1 MSRRTPGCSAKRWTT
16 LRGMGDEQVLS
27 PEEQL
32 AFARDAFAN
41 GTDFTLAIE
50 EEFALLDPESLELVN
65 RYEDVRGLAA
75 GTPLDEHLAG
85 ELIASEIEVKTGRC
99 ETFAEAAQLPGT
111 RRDELRRPAERAGVG
126 PGAPAPPPGSS
137 GRDQRIIDPPH
148 YRRNDEY
155 LRYVVWRNNTFGLH
169 VH

>member
-16 LRGMGDEQVLS
+16 LRGMGDEQVLT
-27 PEEQL
+27 PGEQL

-41 GTDFTLAIE
+41 GTDFTLAVE

-65 RYEDVRGLAA
+65 RYEDVRAGAA

-99 ETFAEAAQLPGT
+99 ETFAEAAALLGT
-111 RRDELRRPAERAGVG
+111 RREELRQLADRGGLAL
-126 PGAPAPPPGSS
+126 GATATHPWGSW
-137 GRDQRIIDPPH
+137 RDQRIIDTPHHPPH
-148 YRRNDEY
+148 DEHP
-155 LRYVVWRNNTFGLH
+155 RHVVWRDNTLGPH
-169 VH
+169 

>member
-1 MSRRTPGCSAKRWTT
+1 MSRRSSGVRRRPWIRLHA
-16 LRGMGDEQVLS
+16 MGDEQRLS

-41 GTDFTLAIE
+41 GQDFTVAIE

-65 RYEDVRGLAA
+65 RYEDVRAGAA

-99 ETFAEAAQLPGT
+99 ETFAEAAALLGT
-111 RRDELRRPAERAGVG
+111 RREELRQLADRGGVAL
-126 PGAPAPPPGSS
+126 GATATHPWSS
-137 GRDQRIIDPPH
+137 WRDQRIIDTPH

-155 LRYVVWRNNTFGLH
+155 LRYV
-169 VH
+169 

>member
-1 MSRRTPGCSAKRWTT
+1 MSRRTPGCNAKRWTT
-16 LRGMGDEQVLS
+16 LRAMGDEQVLT

-41 GTDFTLAIE
+41 GTDFTLAVE

-65 RYEDVRGLAA
+65 RYEDVRAGAA

-99 ETFAEAAQLPGT
+99 ETISS
-111 RRDELRRPAERAGVG
+111 PARCS
-126 PGAPAPPPGSS
+126 SS
-137 GRDQRIIDPPH
+137 GELIASEIEVKTGRCETIRDRKSTRLNSSH
-148 YRRNDEY
+148 
-155 LRYVVWRNNTFGLH
+155 
-169 VH
+169 